1 MLTEVKTLAPGRL
14 ILLLATKELG
24 PNSIVMRTPVITT
37 HSWRETER
45 NGTTA
50 CALTSSDLPL
60 LLTAV
65 DPAQQQ
71 AGVGDDFAAGGLTH
85 PHGRKRWEDQNN
97 AASSQVPLSGIR

>member
-1 MLTEVKTLAPGRL
+1 
-14 ILLLATKELG
+14 
-24 PNSIVMRTPVITT
+24 MRTPVITT

-45 NGTTA
+45 NGTLA
-50 CALTSSDLPL
+50 CALTSSDFPL

-71 AGVGDDFAAGGLTH
+71 AGVGGGLTAAGGLSH